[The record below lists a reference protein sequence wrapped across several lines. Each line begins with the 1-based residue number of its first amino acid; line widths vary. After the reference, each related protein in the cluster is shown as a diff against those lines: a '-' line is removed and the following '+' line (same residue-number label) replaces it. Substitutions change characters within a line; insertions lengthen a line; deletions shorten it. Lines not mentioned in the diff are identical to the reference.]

1 MKFFLHETR
10 VLKTQDLCGIFTFA
24 KQVFRTRVSKT
35 RDATFLYYFKRCL
48 TNYIQPL
55 YTTILH
61 IPPEDLSDVEF
72 REYFSDAESSGT
84 ILVDEASCSSLS
96 EGSDCPFILPE
107 E

>member
-1 MKFFLHETR
+1 M
-10 VLKTQDLCGIFTFA
+10 
-24 KQVFRTRVSKT
+24 
-35 RDATFLYYFKRCL
+35 
-48 TNYIQPL
+48 
-55 YTTILH
+55 H